1 MSRDGWAARG
11 LPLLRRPSAQ
21 VRDSGAGGPSQS
33 RADASA
39 ALPDL
44 VRQCL
49 QRPPQPDGLYVTHPG
64 VPETRPLRRA
74 RAIHGLPPWEDLIA
88 VWQWS
93 KVAGLVGA
101 RPSSLIFTER
111 DIRIAEPRLRL
122 AIAYETFGAFTFRY
136 EYTPGGAHLG
146 PDVFELV
153 IDGPTPW
160 RSPNV
165 YQDAEFIADD
175 LTAIK
180 ALCAAAGGRP
190 AGG

>member
-1 MSRDGWAARG
+1 MSGDEWAARG
-11 LPLLRRPSAQ
+11 LPLLRRPSPQ
-21 VRDSGAGGPSQS
+21 VRDSVAGASS
-33 RADASA
+33 RPGSDVSA

-49 QRPPQPDGLYVTHPG
+49 LRPPQPDGLYVAQPG
-64 VPETRPLRRA
+64 APESRSLRRA
-74 RAIHGLPPWEDLIA
+74 RATHGLEPWDDLIA

-101 RPSSLIFTER
+101 RPSSLIFTGR
-111 DIRIAEPRLRL
+111 DIRIAEPRLQL
-122 AIAYETFGAFTFRY
+122 TIAYETFAAYTFRY

-153 IDGPTPW
+153 VDGPTPW
-160 RSPNV
+160 RSPNA

-180 ALCAAAGGRP
+180 ALVTSAGP
-190 AGG
+190 

>member
-1 MSRDGWAARG
+1 MSREQWAARG
-11 LPLLRRPSAQ
+11 LPILRRPSPQ
-21 VRDSGAGGPSQS
+21 VRDSSADGSSRSPAG
-33 RADASA
+33 ASA

-49 QRPPQPDGLYVTHPG
+49 LRPPQPDGLYVSQPG
-64 VPETRPLRRA
+64 VPESRPLRRA
-74 RAIHGLPPWEDLIA
+74 RVIHGLEPWEDLVA

-93 KVAGLVGA
+93 KVSGLVSV
-101 RPSSLIFTER
+101 RPSSLIFTGR

-122 AIAYETFGAFTFRY
+122 AIAYETFGAYNFRY
-136 EYTPGGAHLG
+136 DYTPGGAHLG

-160 RSPNV
+160 RSPNA

-180 ALCAAAGGRP
+180 ALAAP
-190 AGG
+190 

>member
-1 MSRDGWAARG
+1 MSRDEWAARG
-11 LPLLRRPSAQ
+11 LPLLRRPSGQ
-21 VRDSGAGGPSQS
+21 VPDSAAGGSPRSG
-33 RADASA
+33 ADASA

-49 QRPPQPDGLYVTHPG
+49 LRPPQPDGLCVAQPG
-64 VPETRPLRRA
+64 APESRPLRRA
-74 RAIHGLPPWEDLIA
+74 RATHGLEPWDDLIA

-93 KVAGLVGA
+93 KAAGLVGA
-101 RPSSLIFTER
+101 RPSSLIFTGR

-122 AIAYETFGAFTFRY
+122 AITYETFAAYTFRY
-136 EYTPGGAHLG
+136 AYTPGGAHLG

-160 RSPNV
+160 RSPNA
-165 YQDAEFIADD
+165 YQDAQFIADD

-180 ALCAAAGGRP
+180 ALVASAGP
-190 AGG
+190 